1 MTDGRDVV
9 AFVWNSFVNGI
20 TGSNSSVKQTL
31 VAQVLSDFFFFLYEL
46 HLPLFMVFTSLCT
59 ISVLDSS
66 LGRVQDFLKVGSGGL
81 GSVLD

>member
-31 VAQVLSDFFFFLYEL
+31 VAQVLSDFFFFSMNYIFPCSWC
-46 HLPLFMVFTSLCT
+46 LPLCAQSLCW
-59 ISVLDSS
+59 IPL
-66 LGRVQDFLKVGSGGL
+66 
-81 GSVLD
+81 